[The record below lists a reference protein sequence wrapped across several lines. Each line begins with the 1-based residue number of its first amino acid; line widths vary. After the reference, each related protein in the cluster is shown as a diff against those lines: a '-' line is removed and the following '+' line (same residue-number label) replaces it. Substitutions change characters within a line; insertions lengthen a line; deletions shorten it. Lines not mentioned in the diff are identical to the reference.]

1 MHVSKKLSILA
12 GAVLAAAGVATA
24 GAPVAAAE
32 PLGPTL
38 ISTPISVYQIPA
50 LGIHLNG
57 LAVPGPLIMSVD
69 ASSPEAGKTT
79 FTLAVD
85 SEEMCSTTAAYTR
98 VRIDYANLANGTRG
112 STSVEP
118 CAGFG
123 LPLPD
128 ESTVATGS
136 GPVVLTIAIVGQEG
150 YPGAGQPSLPGIG
163 GFIAP

>member
-1 MHVSKKLSILA
+1 MHVSKRLSILT

-24 GAPVAAAE
+24 GAPAAAAD
-32 PLGPTL
+32 PVGPTL
-38 ISTPISVYQIPA
+38 TASPISVFQIPA

-69 ASSPEAGKTT
+69 ASSPETGKTT
-79 FTLAVD
+79 FSLAVD

-118 CAGFG
+118 CVGLG
-123 LPLPD
+123 LPPG

-136 GPVVLTIAIVGQEG
+136 GPVVVTIAIVGEEG
-150 YPGAGQPSLPGIG
+150 SPSAGQPSLPGIA